1 MKDRAAGGEPTDSG
15 ALRLE
20 TFRVT
25 GDLEHAKVHR
35 MADSLKA
42 YRIARRF
49 SGPFLLATALSTPI
63 QAVAVETEFS
73 TAPTW
78 QLANPD
84 AVYRQLESY
93 VQSLPLAPDRASKV
107 RDLWWQTDGATKEPA
122 ALLDRLANCL
132 GEVDERVAQL
142 VAFCNESQ
150 RPTVLPDFSWLA
162 NSETAPLV
170 RFNMRLYYARWL
182 AENGYDDE
190 AIAWTDGLRPTDVV
204 APDMLLFYRAVS
216 NHRVVNADRA
226 DATVAELLQ
235 RSDELPAR
243 YQKLAELMQQDLA
256 GLEDDSLDHIARR
269 MADVR
274 RRLELGRAGK
284 TVQVVEDG
292 VVASLDKMIK
302 DLEDQAQQQQSR
314 SGSSGGSPSGTPMED
329 SRLAELK
336 GPGNVDQRDIG
347 DGADW
352 GDMPDKQRE
361 QALQDVGREF
371 PSHYREVIEEYF
383 RRLAAEESDA
393 AP

>member
-1 MKDRAAGGEPTDSG
+1 
-15 ALRLE
+15 
-20 TFRVT
+20 
-25 GDLEHAKVHR
+25 
-35 MADSLKA
+35 MADRLKS

-49 SGPFLLATALSTPI
+49 SGSLLLATVLSNASLSTAG
-63 QAVAVETEFS
+63 QVFAAETEFS

-93 VQSLPLAPDRASKV
+93 VQSLPLAPEKASKI
-107 RDLWWQTDGATKEPA
+107 RDLWWQADGVTKEPA
-122 ALLDRLANCL
+122 DLLDRLANCL
-132 GEVDERVAQL
+132 AEVDERVAKL
-142 VAFCNESQ
+142 VAFCGKSE
-150 RPTVLPDFSWLA
+150 RPTSLPDFSWLA
-162 NSETAPLV
+162 NSESPPLV
-170 RFNMRLYYARWL
+170 RYNMRLYYARWL

-190 AIAWTDGLRPTDVV
+190 AIEWTDGLQPADVV
-204 APDMLLFYRAVS
+204 APDMLLFYRAVAS
-216 NHRVVNADRA
+216 HRIVNADRA

-235 RSDELPAR
+235 RSEELPTR

-256 GLEDDSLDHIARR
+256 TLEDDSLDHIARR

-274 RRLELGRAGK
+274 RRLDLGRAGD

-292 VVASLDKMIK
+292 VVASLDRIIK
-302 DLEDQAQQQQSR
+302 DLEDQAQQQQSQ
-314 SGSSGGSPSGTPMED
+314 SSSSGGAPSGTPMQD

-336 GPGNVDQRDIG
+336 APGKVDPKDIG

-383 RRLAAEESDA
+383 RRLAAEEESDA

>member
-20 TFRVT
+20 TVLVA

-35 MADSLKA
+35 MADRLKSH
-42 YRIARRF
+42 RF
-49 SGPFLLATALSTPI
+49 ACRFFGPLLLATVLSTPS
-63 QAVAVETEFS
+63 QVHAAETEFS

-93 VQSLPLAPDRASKV
+93 VHSLQLSPERESQV
-107 RDLWWQTDGATKEPA
+107 RDRWWQADGATKEPSE
-122 ALLDRLANCL
+122 LLDRLANCL
-132 GEVDERVAQL
+132 ALVDERVAKL
-142 VAFCNESQ
+142 VEFCSKPE
-150 RPTVLPDFSWLA
+150 RPTTLPDFSWLA
-162 NSETAPLV
+162 NSESPPFV
-170 RFNMRLYYARWL
+170 RYNMRLYYARWL

-190 AIAWTDGLRPTDVV
+190 AIEWTDGLGPADVV

-216 NHRVVNADRA
+216 SHRVVDADRA

-235 RSDELPAR
+235 RSEELPTR

-256 GLEDDSLDHIARR
+256 GLEDESLDHIARR

-274 RRLELGRAGK
+274 RRLDLGRAGK

-302 DLEDQAQQQQSR
+302 DLEDQAQQQQSQ
-314 SGSSGGSPSGTPMED
+314 SSSSGGAPSGTPMQD

-336 GPGNVDQRDIG
+336 APGKVDQKDIG
-347 DGADW
+347 HGADW